1 MKNLKDKPFALI
13 GVHIGGLDAKQL
25 KEVTAK
31 QHITWRSFVDAGNAE
46 AALAALDQLGK
57 TGRVKLCTFDISPAV
72 VSALEKKQIEFA
84 IDQQEWLQGYLPIV
98 FLANY
103 VRYGSILQNDFIL
116 TGPSLVTSEN
126 IGKVVNLLKRIFARR
141 EKCAHARV
149 ASYARLR

>member
-1 MKNLKDKPFALI
+1 MYFGECLDLVRDYLQENQNVDGITAL
-13 GVHIGGLDAKQL
+13 AP
-25 KEVTAK
+25 T
-31 QHITWRSFVDAGNAE
+31 SAE

-57 TGRVKLCTFDISPAV
+57 TGRVKLCTFDISPAL

-141 EKCAHARV
+141 EKCAHPRV